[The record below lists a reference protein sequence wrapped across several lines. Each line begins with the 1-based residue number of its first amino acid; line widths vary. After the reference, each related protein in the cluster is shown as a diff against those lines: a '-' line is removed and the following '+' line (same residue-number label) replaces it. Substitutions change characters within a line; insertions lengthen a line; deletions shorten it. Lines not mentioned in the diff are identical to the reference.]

1 MSAKTLKRTFFSM
14 SPLKISRIIISF
26 HEKTE
31 EALIS
36 LLVFPIRR
44 KYQKEG
50 SVYLS
55 APKSEDKDLIRQKES
70 GSGYWE

>member
-1 MSAKTLKRTFFSM
+1 MKK
-14 SPLKISRIIISF
+14 
-26 HEKTE
+26 KTE

-70 GSGYWE
+70 DQDIGNEIDQNPTHADGFPI